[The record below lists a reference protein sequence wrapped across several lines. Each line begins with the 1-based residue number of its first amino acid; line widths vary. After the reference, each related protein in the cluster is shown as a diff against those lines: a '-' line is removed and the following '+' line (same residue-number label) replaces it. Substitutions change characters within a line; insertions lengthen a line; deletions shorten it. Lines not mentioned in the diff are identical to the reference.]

1 MSGTRR
7 TLRVLSAALVA
18 VLLLAVAAGCGS
30 DDSSS
35 GSSGGSS
42 TAGAP
47 SAKKKWKVT
56 MLTASNVIPGWIGYD
71 EGAKAAAEKLGV
83 DLTITQWA
91 SLEPKDLVAGVNA
104 VTATNPDAA
113 LFSAVNAPALQ
124 SAMEQAAK
132 RIKKV
137 VVFDSPAE
145 DASFA
150 VTTVA
155 SSNYEEGVETAKAMA
170 TAVGEKGTV
179 LQTSAQ
185 PSYGGLELNAKG
197 FRDEMKKHTGI
208 NLLPLQRDDGDTSKN
223 AAIVRATLARHP
235 DLAGAYLGTS
245 GLGGEGGVGALRQAK
260 KLPQVK
266 VMTLDGLPA
275 AIEDLRKGYQV
286 TVASTKLRDLGGGA
300 VESAVKALNGETLPK
315 EKLVGFCMLTK
326 DNLEEPDNQ
335 QCIFPSKK

>member
-1 MSGTRR
+1 
-7 TLRVLSAALVA
+7 LLIA
-18 VLLLAVAAGCGS
+18 VAGCGS
-30 DDSSS
+30 GDSSS
-35 GSSGGSS
+35 GGGGSANASGGN
-42 TAGAP
+42 
-47 SAKKKWKVT
+47 KKWKIT

-71 EGAKAAAEKLGV
+71 EGAKEAAKRLGV

-113 LFSAVNAPALQ
+113 LFSAVNAQALQ
-124 SAMEQAAK
+124 SSLEQAAK

-145 DASFA
+145 DPSFA

-155 SSNYEEGVETAKAMA
+155 SSNYEEGVQTAKLMA
-170 TAVGEKGTV
+170 KELGEKGTV

-197 FRDEMKKHTGI
+197 FRDEMSKHSGI
-208 NLLPLQRDDGDTSKN
+208 TLLPLQRDDGDTSKN

-245 GLGGEGGVGALRQAK
+245 GLGGEGGVGALRQAGK
-260 KLPQVK
+260 IDQVK

-275 AIEDLRKGYQV
+275 AISDLQKGYQ
-286 TVASTKLRDLGGGA
+286 TAVASTKLRDLGGGA
-300 VESAVKALNGETLPK
+300 VEAAVKALNGETLPK
-315 EKLVGFCMLTK
+315 ENLVGFCMLTK
-326 DNLEEPDNQ
+326 ENLDQAENQ

>member
-7 TLRVLSAALVA
+7 TLRVLGAALVA
-18 VLLLAVAAGCGS
+18 VLVLAVAAGCGS
-30 DDSSS
+30 DNSSS
-35 GSSGGSS
+35 GGNGTS
-42 TAGAP
+42 TAGAA
-47 SAKKKWKVT
+47 SGKKYKIT

-124 SAMEQAAK
+124 SALEQSAK

-137 VVFDSPAE
+137 VLFDSPAT
-145 DASFA
+145 DPSFA
-150 VTTVA
+150 ATYVG
-155 SSNYEEGVETAKAMA
+155 SSNAEEGVASAKAMA
-170 TAVGEKGTV
+170 KLLHDKGTV

-185 PSYGGLELNAKG
+185 PSFGGLEINAKA
-197 FRDEMKKHTGI
+197 FRDEMTKNHPGI

-245 GLGGEGGVGALRQAK
+245 GLGGEGGVNALRQAGK
-260 KLPQVK
+260 IGQVK

-275 AIEDLRKGYQV
+275 AISDLRKGYQQM
-286 TVASTKLRDLGGGA
+286 VASTKLRDLGGGA
-300 VESAVKALNGETLPK
+300 VEAAVKALKGEQLPK
-315 EKLVGFCMLTK
+315 ETLVGFCELTK
-326 DNLEEPDNQ
+326 ENLDVPENQ